1 MPLSPVS
8 LSVQLKIRIRKATTL
23 NRITLLFS
31 ASKFILWSTAPS
43 LQLKELDVQ
52 EWEQMTRHRNLQTG
66 FPTKETQQ
74 VPTPHIHLRAL
85 KALPKPELLSL
96 SLHHSHMAVNIN

>member
-31 ASKFILWSTAPS
+31 VSKFILRSTAPS

-66 FPTKETQQ
+66 FPLKKHNKF
-74 VPTPHIHLRAL
+74 PHHT
-85 KALPKPELLSL
+85 ST
-96 SLHHSHMAVNIN
+96 